1 MRCPFCG
8 EADSRVIDSRSA
20 DDGNTIRRRRECAG
34 CGRRF
39 TTYEVVEKVPLMVIK
54 NDGRR
59 EPFSQQKLL
68 NGLIR
73 SCEKRDIPM
82 EKIVNLSHE
91 LERDVRNTMERE
103 ISSQKIG
110 AMVMDRLKDFD
121 EVAYIRFASVYRKFA
136 DISSFIT
143 ELDELRTAKKNAE
156 TLVPPR
162 VQKVPDREKK
172 AKKKG

>member
-1 MRCPFCG
+1 MRCPYCKH
-8 EADSRVIDSRSA
+8 EDSRVIDSRA
-20 DDGNTIRRRRECAG
+20 TDDGMTIRRRRECSA
-34 CGRRF
+34 CGKRF

-59 EPFSQQKLL
+59 EPFNSEKLL

-91 LERDVRNTMERE
+91 IERDVRNTMERE
-103 ISSQKIG
+103 IPSKKIG
-110 AMVMDRLKDFD
+110 EFVMDRLKDFD

-143 ELDELRTAKKNAE
+143 ELDELRASKKHI
-156 TLVPPR
+156 
-162 VQKVPDREKK
+162 K
-172 AKKKG
+172 

>member
-1 MRCPFCG
+1 MRCPYCG
-8 EADSRVIDSRSA
+8 KADSRVVDSRAA
-20 DDGNTIRRRRECAG
+20 DEGATIRRRRECTG

-59 EPFSQQKLL
+59 EPFKQEKLL

-82 EKIVNLSHE
+82 ERTVRLANEI
-91 LERDVRNTMERE
+91 EREVRNTMERE
-103 ISSQKIG
+103 IPSKKLGQL
-110 AMVMDRLKDFD
+110 VMDHLRDFD

-136 DISSFIT
+136 DIGNFIT
-143 ELDELRTAKKNAE
+143 ELDELRE
-156 TLVPPR
+156 S
-162 VQKVPDREKK
+162 
-172 AKKKG
+172 KKKKD